1 MLKKFL
7 AVLLSAAMI
16 AGLVTVPALAEAA
29 VVYNDFN
36 DLTIA
41 EADKSGW
48 PAVTSLVTVCGGY
61 TKTGVGGKLTTDSSI
76 LTNESTSNYLLVT
89 KAFTGVS
96 VLEYNMLRT
105 ETGGTARIEKNPYGG
120 DLGLPNFRYSAQMYP
135 SGKSYQA
142 GKWYHLAF
150 EMNIDDETVTNPAV
164 GKYNYYVNGVKISS
178 GSIPSSIMDGSATG
192 FRLNNT
198 SAYGIYYDDVKF
210 TTGGTYNAASAAA
223 SITSVTGGSADN
235 SAMTIS
241 IGAMN
246 VSDVAS
252 AVTPSEGAT
261 VTGVVDPET
270 FMTKTEGFV
279 QEGDLVAI
287 CAADG
292 ITYSYY
298 TVGIQK
304 TASYSQN
311 FNSVGIIES
320 LTGWPNLAVGE
331 YLCAGG
337 TRAGIGGKAS
347 DDISAL
353 TGTKDSYFRRDVTL
367 YGISTIEFNTLVT
380 ESNWGY
386 IGVSSSNTNMGFFQG
401 SNKLNNT
408 SKTYETG
415 KWYHLAYVIDAAN
428 QKYDLY
434 MNGEKV
440 VNQGAVA
447 NIKEGS
453 TLGLRIY
460 GDSRY
465 YDDLKIYSGTYDP
478 SNSAVSLSANGLS
491 VNNDSKTVSAIEG
504 TVAEFLAKL
513 TASNG
518 GTVAGVVD
526 CETFLTRA
534 DTDAVQVGDRVAVL
548 AADGVTYSY
557 YDVVG
562 RDCIVQTFVDDDFT
576 GLTGTRVSDYNNGD
590 GQAAAAGLTI
600 TRNGLGYNE
609 ETGEGAYYEII
620 ADGDDEIMKMYSKNY
635 NSHPFFG
642 KNLAAGTTG
651 KTVVEFSVK
660 KPDKLTAS
668 KLIFYGPNESTK
680 NESSNWNFTN
690 AIPVAFETD
699 GLIYF
704 NDEALG
710 AYNLDRWYRVIVVTD
725 IPGNKMTIYING
737 IKCAEK
743 VFEDPIVKIYDIRFQ
758 MQKSEKECITYYDD
772 IKWYEIDSSVDFYDE
787 EKIAD
792 LTSSSNSVVVKA
804 GATGGIIATELATVA
819 DVLNLVTSH
828 GTIKAYDAAGNEITD
843 TQAALAHGVYLEVT
857 SADGLATAKYTYVVD
872 SVSPITFSVEGTET
886 VDGTITAT
894 VHVVNSDETT
904 PTAGE
909 LIIAVYEGK
918 KLVSINSNA
927 FNAACF
933 YGGYTDADYSVSIDV
948 TNSAIQSVKA
958 FLWNAVSGVKP
969 LADDAELTV
978 SSTNF

>member
-16 AGLVTVPALAEAA
+16 AGLVTVPALAAAPDGYHMTFTGQTEDVSNWISLSDGSLVSGGGSWVYGIGGREASDQSLKLTGSGYFMNKFTMKDNVVIEFDVMFPGA
-29 VVYNDFN
+29 VSSASEYKQFKF
-36 DLTIA
+36 TIKGA
-41 EADKSGW
+41 LINNEILHKSGSYSQNRW
-48 PAVTSLVTVCGGY
+48 D
-61 TKTGVGGKLTTDSSI
+61 TKV
-76 LTNESTSNYLLVT
+76 
-89 KAFTGVS
+89 
-96 VLEYNMLRT
+96 
-105 ETGGTARIEKNPYGG
+105 
-120 DLGLPNFRYSAQMYP
+120 
-135 SGKSYQA
+135 
-142 GKWYHLAF
+142 
-150 EMNIDDETVTNPAV
+150 
-164 GKYNYYVNGVKISS
+164 VNNDHWNHFVYEF
-178 GSIPSSIMDGSATG
+178 DCA
-192 FRLNNT
+192 N
-198 SAYGIYYDDVKF
+198 
-210 TTGGTYNAASAAA
+210 GTYN
-223 SITSVTGGSADN
+223 IYINGTLYK
-235 SAMTIS
+235 
-241 IGAMN
+241 
-246 VSDVAS
+246 
-252 AVTPSEGAT
+252 EGAAHTIANGAETEFRFLSNGANDEYPIYLDDIKYYSGTYDPSNATASLISGNGIT
-261 VTGVVDPET
+261 VDESQKTVAFSETEVADVHNKLTVSSGACIVGVMDGDT
-270 FMTKTEGFV
+270 YLTKTEGLV
-279 QEGDLVAI
+279 EDGDAI
-287 CAADG
+287 VLCAADG

-386 IGVSSSNTNMGFFQG
+386 IGVSTSNTNMGFFQG

-453 TLGLRIY
+453 TLVLRIY
-460 GDSRY
+460 GNSRY

-620 ADGDDEIMKMYSKNY
+620 ADGDDEIMKMYSKNF